1 MTSELTFEYLP
12 QARADFGLFTCGTT
26 LELTPFFLLFFFFF
40 VPLNILQGH
49 SEEHTAMLALAVRL
63 KLIAS
68 TFFDSGG
75 PSKICAAV
83 CCSVLQCVAVCCSVL
98 QCVAVCCSVLQCV
111 AVC

>member
-26 LELTPFFLLFFFFF
+26 LELTPFFFFSFFFF

-75 PSKICAAV
+75 RSKICAAV
-83 CCSVLQCVAVCCSVL
+83 CCSVLQCVEERAVARSSTILVYQHSAL
-98 QCVAVCCSVLQCV
+98 Q
-111 AVC
+111 